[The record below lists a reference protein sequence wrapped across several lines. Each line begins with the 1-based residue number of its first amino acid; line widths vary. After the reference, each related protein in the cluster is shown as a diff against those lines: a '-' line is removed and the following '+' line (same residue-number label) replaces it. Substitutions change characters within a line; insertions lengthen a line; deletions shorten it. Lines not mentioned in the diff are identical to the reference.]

1 MKNSTDL
8 NDSLNKTY
16 YMNKEVIVLKWYE
29 DFQLV
34 KIKYLY
40 SNLVIV
46 VDSNA
51 LSVESVSTRTISLEL
66 IGG

>member
-40 SNLVIV
+40 SNLAIV